1 MNKLKSTSILVL
13 TIIAG
18 SLVGNVSIYYDIV
31 FFSGLIFLLA
41 VVTYFMKKA
50 EQIVDEGSLE
60 ELNQCLKELENS
72 NDLDEKSKQK
82 LIIEIQQKIELKQNA
97 STELKKEK

>member
-41 VVTYFMKKA
+41 
-50 EQIVDEGSLE
+50 
-60 ELNQCLKELENS
+60 
-72 NDLDEKSKQK
+72 
-82 LIIEIQQKIELKQNA
+82 
-97 STELKKEK
+97 